1 MNIFEKIVAGL
12 GIFIV
17 FLVIL
22 LIVGLLISF
31 PVMWLW
37 NGCLVGLV
45 AGVSPITSVWQSLGI
60 IVLFSLLF
68 KSGYSSLNSKK

>member
-1 MNIFEKIVAGL
+1 MSSILEKIIIGL
-12 GIFIV
+12 GV
-17 FLVIL
+17 FVAFLILILVI
-22 LIVGLLISF
+22 GLLMAF

-60 IVLFSLLF
+60 IVLFSFLF
-68 KSGYSSLNSKK
+68 KSTSSTSKK